1 MNADRYFENA
11 QQCRQFAERAE
22 SPKAKE
28 EWLEIAARWER
39 LAEQTEHGLARQEK

>member
-1 MNADRYFENA
+1 MRADRYRQSA
-11 QQCRQFAERAE
+11 QECRQYAERAE

-39 LAEQTEHGLARQEK
+39 LAEQVEQELVRREK